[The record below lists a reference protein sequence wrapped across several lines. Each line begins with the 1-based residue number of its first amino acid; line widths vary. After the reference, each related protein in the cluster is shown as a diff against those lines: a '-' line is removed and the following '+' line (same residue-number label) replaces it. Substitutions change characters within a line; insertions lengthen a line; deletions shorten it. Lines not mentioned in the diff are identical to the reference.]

1 MGKCSKCSNAQASYY
16 DPDDGPGRYCK
27 QCARDVPNVV
37 SRWQKDKKR
46 KAEARGDAVDAG
58 ARVEE
63 AEARA
68 KDAEAEMEKAEE
80 RAAAAWRATVRA
92 EELQCVPRHSLP
104 GHRAPAQHTV

>member
-68 KDAEAEMEKAEE
+68 KDAEAEKA
-80 RAAAAWRATVRA
+80 RYRKIAMDKDAVATAALATAEVAAGPLWQKQV
-92 EELQCVPRHSLP
+92 VSL
-104 GHRAPAQHTV
+104 